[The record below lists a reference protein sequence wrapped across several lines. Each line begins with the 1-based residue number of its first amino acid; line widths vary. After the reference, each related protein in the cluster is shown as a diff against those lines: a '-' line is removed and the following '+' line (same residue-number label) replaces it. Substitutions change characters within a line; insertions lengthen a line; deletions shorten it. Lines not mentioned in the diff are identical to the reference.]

1 MTILSNLSIDLTD
14 FTGRILIVSDLY
26 GHFELLL
33 KGLSKLTQSGDEV
46 VVITTGN
53 LFDWGPSPCQLLEA
67 VVYKKFGDRKVHFFT
82 VVGFHELLMT
92 DAITQK
98 YLKTFRY
105 FPDTH
110 TRKHW
115 RSLGGSWHDSYDQIL
130 LERDIYKID
139 YPLVINL
146 KTKLGTYIIGSSDI
160 PHDGG
165 DWNTVMATLNKL
177 DNQNLRI
184 MASNI
189 TRTRYFLE
197 SGKTMDDI
205 SLVVLGVHQPDQLKR
220 ILSGQTELAK
230 STLCLFPNNWDGL
243 SNAPLDF
250 KIRFL
255 DITESEYGSCYE
267 F

>member
-33 KGLSKLTQSGDEV
+33 KGLYKLTRSGEEV
-46 VVITTGN
+46 VIITTGN
-53 LFDWGPSPCQLLEA
+53 LFDWGPSACQLLEA

-98 YLKTFRY
+98 NIKTFRY

-146 KTKLGTYIIGSSDI
+146 KTRLGTYIIGSSDI
-160 PHDGG
+160 PQEGRDR
-165 DWNTVMATLNKL
+165 NTIMATLNKM
-177 DNQNLRI
+177 DNLNLRI

-189 TRTRYFLE
+189 TRSRHYLE
-197 SGKTMDDI
+197 SGNSIKDK
-205 SLVVLGVHQPDQLKR
+205 SLVVLGVHQPKQRYGIFKNE
-220 ILSGQTELAK
+220 IELAK
-230 STLCLFPNNWDGL
+230 STLCLFPNDWDGL
-243 SNAPLDF
+243 SNAPKDF

-255 DITESEYGSCYE
+255 DITESEHGSCYD